1 MRKAKSLLAL
11 VLAML
16 TLLAFLPTALAEE
29 TAHTVTLT
37 CGEHVSV
44 KEEAPKKTTPGQNLV
59 IEYKS
64 DNADFVPD
72 NPTVT
77 IGENNYT
84 GYNLTEAGTDGYRKL
99 TISKEALTGN
109 VTIHLKASGKMY
121 PVKFISEEGTT
132 DMPGKATAAY
142 GSTYTLPQNV
152 PARTGKAFKGW
163 KAGNDDTYQPGGTYT
178 SIPSGGETF
187 TALWE
192 DKAAAILTYE
202 NGGYNIPL
210 PQRHTGYVGDK
221 VQAADAPALAGYRF
235 KHWQGSDGKTYAEKA
250 EIELTGNLT
259 LTAVY
264 DKLYDLLLTG
274 EGLTPTTKQAIS
286 GEEIALTV
294 PAAPQGKVF
303 TGWKSSAD
311 GKIYTDKYI
320 MPAQNV
326 TLTAQFAAAV
336 TVSYNG
342 DADGKA
348 HYIGEEITV
357 AAAPAAQTGK
367 VFAGWKLGDK
377 LYQPGDKLVLTG
389 NTAFTSQF
397 VNEVTIT
404 YVTGTA
410 ATLPDLKGGA
420 GLNAM
425 TADAPTREGYTFVGW
440 RASWDGKLYAANAT
454 FVLPAANGTLT
465 AEWSNVT
472 VTFTAGSGWGS
483 SGAGTLPAPIQAEA
497 GKSFTAPAKVY
508 NNLSYVMTGWRASWD
523 GKLYAAGST
532 VTLPQN
538 ITGNVTMSAEW
549 EHVYYPDYSENPYY
563 PTPTPNPGNVT
574 YYYSIDASCS
584 KGGTI
589 RPDGTT
595 QVRRGNALTVSWKPK
610 SGYAVDAV
618 YIDGRLDNS
627 HDGSYTF
634 RDVSD
639 SHSIY
644 VRFVRG
650 SGSNDTSPK
659 TGDGYPM
666 ALVLL
671 GCSAAAGLLFAA
683 TRKRRA

>member
-1 MRKAKSLLAL
+1 MRKVKSLLAL

-16 TLLAFLPTALAEE
+16 TLLAFLPTALADE
-29 TAHTVTLT
+29 TAHAVKLT
-37 CGEHVSV
+37 HGEHVSL
-44 KEEAPKKTTPGQNLV
+44 KAEAPTTTTPGQNLV

-64 DNADFVPD
+64 DHAEFVPD
-72 NPTVT
+72 KPTVT
-77 IGENNYT
+77 IGGNSYT
-84 GYNLTEAGTDGYRKL
+84 GYNLTEADTDGYRKL
-99 TISKEALTGN
+99 TISNEALTGD
-109 VTIHLKASGKMY
+109 VTIHLTASGKMY
-121 PVKFISEEGTT
+121 PFKFISEEGTT
-132 DMPGKATAAY
+132 NMPGDATAAY

-163 KAGNDDTYQPGGTYT
+163 KAVNGGTYQPGGTYT

-192 DKAAAILTYE
+192 DKAAATLTYA
-202 NGGYNIPL
+202 NGGYTIPL
-210 PQRHTGYVGDK
+210 PQGYTGYVGDK
-221 VQAADAPALAGYRF
+221 VKAADAPALAGYRF

-274 EGLTPTTKQAIS
+274 EGLAPTTKQAIS

-294 PAAPQGKVF
+294 PTAPQGKVF

-336 TVSYNG
+336 TVSYDGN
-342 DADGKA
+342 ADGKA

-397 VNEVTIT
+397 VNEVTIS
-404 YVTGTA
+404 YVTGTT

-420 GLNAM
+420 GLSAT
-425 TADAPTREGYTFVGW
+425 TADAPTREGYTFV
-440 RASWDGKLYAANAT
+440 
-454 FVLPAANGTLT
+454 
-465 AEWSNVT
+465 
-472 VTFTAGSGWGS
+472 
-483 SGAGTLPAPIQAEA
+483 
-497 GKSFTAPAKVY
+497 
-508 NNLSYVMTGWRASWD
+508 GWRASWD

-563 PTPTPNPGNVT
+563 PSPTPNPGNVT

>member
-1 MRKAKSLLAL
+1 
-11 VLAML
+11 
-16 TLLAFLPTALAEE
+16 
-29 TAHTVTLT
+29 
-37 CGEHVSV
+37 
-44 KEEAPKKTTPGQNLV
+44 
-59 IEYKS
+59 
-64 DNADFVPD
+64 
-72 NPTVT
+72 
-77 IGENNYT
+77 
-84 GYNLTEAGTDGYRKL
+84 
-99 TISKEALTGN
+99 
-109 VTIHLKASGKMY
+109 
-121 PVKFISEEGTT
+121 
-132 DMPGKATAAY
+132 
-142 GSTYTLPQNV
+142 
-152 PARTGKAFKGW
+152 
-163 KAGNDDTYQPGGTYT
+163 
-178 SIPSGGETF
+178 
-187 TALWE
+187 
-192 DKAAAILTYE
+192 
-202 NGGYNIPL
+202 
-210 PQRHTGYVGDK
+210 
-221 VQAADAPALAGYRF
+221 
-235 KHWQGSDGKTYAEKA
+235 
-250 EIELTGNLT
+250 
-259 LTAVY
+259 
-264 DKLYDLLLTG
+264 
-274 EGLTPTTKQAIS
+274 
-286 GEEIALTV
+286 
-294 PAAPQGKVF
+294 
-303 TGWKSSAD
+303 
-311 GKIYTDKYI
+311 
-320 MPAQNV
+320 
-326 TLTAQFAAAV
+326 
-336 TVSYNG
+336 
-342 DADGKA
+342 
-348 HYIGEEITV
+348 
-357 AAAPAAQTGK
+357 
-367 VFAGWKLGDK
+367 
-377 LYQPGDKLVLTG
+377 
-389 NTAFTSQF
+389 
-397 VNEVTIT
+397 
-404 YVTGTA
+404 
-410 ATLPDLKGGA
+410 
-420 GLNAM
+420 M

-440 RASWDGKLYAANAT
+440 RASWDGKLYAAKAT

-538 ITGNVTMSAEW
+538 IAGNVTMSAEW
-549 EHVYYPDYSENPYY
+549 EHVYYPDYSEHPYY
-563 PTPTPNPGNVT
+563 PSPTPNPGNVT

-659 TGDGYPM
+659 TGDAYPM

>member
-16 TLLAFLPTALAEE
+16 TLLAFLPTALADE
-29 TAHTVTLT
+29 TAHAVKLT
-37 CGEHVSV
+37 HGEHVSV
-44 KEEAPKKTTPGQNLV
+44 KGEAPTTTTPGADLV

-64 DNADFVPD
+64 DHAEFVPD
-72 NPTVT
+72 KPTVT
-77 IGENNYT
+77 IGGHSYT
-84 GYNLTEAGTDGYRKL
+84 DYNLTEADPDGYRKL
-99 TISKEALTGN
+99 TISNEALTGD
-109 VTIHLKASGKMY
+109 VTIHLTASGKMY

-132 DMPGKATAAY
+132 NMPGDATAAY

-163 KAGNDDTYQPGGTYT
+163 KAVNGGTYQPGGIYT

-192 DKAAAILTYE
+192 DKAAATLTYA
-202 NGGYNIPL
+202 NGGYTITL
-210 PQRHTGYVGDK
+210 PQGYTGYVGDK
-221 VQAADAPALAGYRF
+221 VQAADGPALAGYRF

-250 EIELTGNLT
+250 EIELTWNLT

-274 EGLTPTTKQAIS
+274 EDLTPTTKQAIS

-294 PAAPQGKVF
+294 PTAPQGKVF

-336 TVSYNG
+336 TVSYDG
-342 DADGKA
+342 TADGKA

-397 VNEVTIT
+397 VNEVTIS

-425 TADAPTREGYTFVGW
+425 TADAPTRKGYTFV
-440 RASWDGKLYAANAT
+440 
-454 FVLPAANGTLT
+454 
-465 AEWSNVT
+465 
-472 VTFTAGSGWGS
+472 
-483 SGAGTLPAPIQAEA
+483 
-497 GKSFTAPAKVY
+497 
-508 NNLSYVMTGWRASWD
+508 GWRASWD

-549 EHVYYPDYSENPYY
+549 EHVYYPDYSEHPYY
-563 PTPTPNPGNVT
+563 PSPTPNPGNVT

>member
-16 TLLAFLPTALAEE
+16 TLLAFLPTALADE
-29 TAHTVTLT
+29 TAHAVKLT
-37 CGEHVSV
+37 HGEHVSV
-44 KEEAPKKTTPGQNLV
+44 KGEAPTTTTPGADLV

-64 DNADFVPD
+64 DHAEFVPD
-72 NPTVT
+72 KPTVT
-77 IGENNYT
+77 IGGHSYT
-84 GYNLTEAGTDGYRKL
+84 DYNLTDADTDGYRKL
-99 TISKEALTGN
+99 TISNEALTGD
-109 VTIHLKASGKMY
+109 VTIHLTASGKMY

-132 DMPGKATAAY
+132 NMPGDATAAY

-163 KAGNDDTYQPGGTYT
+163 KAVNGGTYQPGGTYT

-192 DKAAAILTYE
+192 DKAAATLTYA
-202 NGGYNIPL
+202 NGGYTITL
-210 PQRHTGYVGDK
+210 PQGYTGYVGDK
-221 VQAADAPALAGYRF
+221 VKAADGPALAGYRF

-294 PAAPQGKVF
+294 PTAPQGKVF

-336 TVSYNG
+336 TVSYDG
-342 DADGKA
+342 TADGKA

-397 VNEVTIT
+397 VNEVTIS
-404 YVTGTA
+404 YVTGTT

-440 RASWDGKLYAANAT
+440 RASWDGKLYAA
-454 FVLPAANGTLT
+454 
-465 AEWSNVT
+465 
-472 VTFTAGSGWGS
+472 
-483 SGAGTLPAPIQAEA
+483 
-497 GKSFTAPAKVY
+497 
-508 NNLSYVMTGWRASWD
+508 
-523 GKLYAAGST
+523 GST

-538 ITGNVTMSAEW
+538 ITNKVMMSAEW
-549 EHVYYPDYSENPYY
+549 EHVYYPDYSEHPYY
-563 PTPTPNPGNVT
+563 PSPTPNPGNVT

-659 TGDGYPM
+659 TGDAYPM

>member
-16 TLLAFLPTALAEE
+16 TLLAFLPTALADE
-29 TAHTVTLT
+29 TPHAVKLT
-37 CGEHVSV
+37 HGEHVSV
-44 KEEAPKKTTPGQNLV
+44 KGEAPTTTIAGADLV

-64 DNADFVPD
+64 DHADFVPD
-72 NPTVT
+72 KPTVT

-84 GYNLTEAGTDGYRKL
+84 DYNLTEAGTDGYRKL
-99 TISKEALTGN
+99 TISNEALTGD
-109 VTIHLKASGKMY
+109 VTIHLTASGKMY

-132 DMPGKATAAY
+132 NMPGDATAAY

-163 KAGNDDTYQPGGTYT
+163 KAVNGGTYQPGGTYT

-192 DKAAAILTYE
+192 DKAAATLTYA
-202 NGGYNIPL
+202 NGGYTITL
-210 PQRHTGYVGDK
+210 PQGHTGYVGDK
-221 VQAADAPALAGYRF
+221 VKAADGPALAGYRF

-294 PAAPQGKVF
+294 PTAPQGKVF

-336 TVSYNG
+336 TVSYDG
-342 DADGKA
+342 TADGKA

-397 VNEVTIT
+397 VNEVTIS
-404 YVTGTA
+404 YVTGTT

-420 GLNAM
+420 GLNAT
-425 TADAPTREGYTFVGW
+425 TADAPTREGYTFV
-440 RASWDGKLYAANAT
+440 
-454 FVLPAANGTLT
+454 
-465 AEWSNVT
+465 
-472 VTFTAGSGWGS
+472 
-483 SGAGTLPAPIQAEA
+483 
-497 GKSFTAPAKVY
+497 
-508 NNLSYVMTGWRASWD
+508 GWRASWD

-549 EHVYYPDYSENPYY
+549 EHVYYPDYSEHPYY
-563 PTPTPNPGNVT
+563 PSPTPNPGNVT

>member
-16 TLLAFLPTALAEE
+16 TLLAFLPTALADGTE
-29 TAHTVTLT
+29 HTVKLT
-37 CGEHVSV
+37 HGEHVSV
-44 KEEAPKKTTPGQNLV
+44 KGEAPTTTTPGADLV

-72 NPTVT
+72 KPTVT
-77 IGENNYT
+77 IGGNSYT
-84 GYNLTEAGTDGYRKL
+84 GFTLTEADGYQKL
-99 TISKEALTGN
+99 TISKEALTGD
-109 VTIHLKASGKMY
+109 VTIRLTASGKMY
-121 PVKFISEEGTT
+121 SVKFISEEGTT
-132 DMPGKATAAY
+132 NKPGDATAAY

-163 KAGNDDTYQPGGTYT
+163 NAGKGGTYQPGDTYT

-192 DKAAAILTYE
+192 DKAAVTLTYE
-202 NGGYNIPL
+202 NGGYTITL
-210 PQRHTGYVGDK
+210 PKDHTGYVGDK
-221 VQAADAPALAGYRF
+221 VNVADGPSLADYRF

-250 EIELTGNLT
+250 EIELTGDLT

-274 EGLTPTTKQAIS
+274 EGLTSTTKQAIS

-336 TVSYNG
+336 TVSYDGN
-342 DADGKA
+342 ADGKA

-357 AAAPAAQTGK
+357 EAAPTAQTGK

-397 VNEVTIT
+397 VNEVTIS
-404 YVTGTA
+404 YVTGTT

-420 GLNAM
+420 GLNA
-425 TADAPTREGYTFVGW
+425 TTVDAPTREGYTFV
-440 RASWDGKLYAANAT
+440 
-454 FVLPAANGTLT
+454 
-465 AEWSNVT
+465 
-472 VTFTAGSGWGS
+472 
-483 SGAGTLPAPIQAEA
+483 
-497 GKSFTAPAKVY
+497 
-508 NNLSYVMTGWRASWD
+508 GWRASWD

-549 EHVYYPDYSENPYY
+549 EHVYYPDYSEHPYY
-563 PTPTPNPGNVT
+563 PSPTPNPGNVT

>member
-16 TLLAFLPTALAEE
+16 TLLAFLPTALADE
-29 TAHTVTLT
+29 TSHTVTLT
-37 CGEHVSV
+37 PGEHVSV
-44 KEEAPKKTTPGQNLV
+44 KEGAPQKTTPGADLV

-72 NPTVT
+72 KPTVT
-77 IGENNYT
+77 IGGNSYT
-84 GYNLTEAGTDGYRKL
+84 GFTLTEADGYQKL
-99 TISKEALTGN
+99 TISKEALTGD
-109 VTIHLKASGKMY
+109 VTIHLTASGKMY
-121 PVKFISEEGTT
+121 PVEFRSEEGTT
-132 DMPGKATAAY
+132 NKPDDAKAAY

-163 KAGNDDTYQPGGTYT
+163 KAGNDVTYQPGDTYT
-178 SIPSGGETF
+178 PIPSGGETF

-192 DKAAAILTYE
+192 DKAAATLTYA
-202 NGGYNIPL
+202 NGGHAITL
-210 PQRHTGYVGDK
+210 PKVHTGYVGDK
-221 VQAADAPALAGYRF
+221 VNVADGPSLTDYRF

-250 EIELTGNLT
+250 EIELTGDLT

-274 EGLTPTTKQAIS
+274 EGLTSTTKQAIS

-294 PAAPQGKVF
+294 PTAPQGKVF

-326 TLTAQFAAAV
+326 ILTAQFAAAV
-336 TVSYNG
+336 TVSYDGNE
-342 DADGKA
+342 DGKA

-357 AAAPAAQTGK
+357 EAAPAAQTGK

-397 VNEVTIT
+397 VNEVTIS
-404 YVTGTA
+404 YVTGTT
-410 ATLPDLKGGA
+410 ATLSELKGGA
-420 GLNAM
+420 GLNAV
-425 TADAPTREGYTFVGW
+425 TAAAPTREGYTFV
-440 RASWDGKLYAANAT
+440 
-454 FVLPAANGTLT
+454 
-465 AEWSNVT
+465 
-472 VTFTAGSGWGS
+472 
-483 SGAGTLPAPIQAEA
+483 
-497 GKSFTAPAKVY
+497 
-508 NNLSYVMTGWRASWD
+508 GWRASWD

-549 EHVYYPDYSENPYY
+549 EHVYYPDYSEHPYY
-563 PTPTPNPGNVT
+563 PSPTPNPGNVT

-589 RPDGTT
+589 RPDGIT

>member
-16 TLLAFLPTALAEE
+16 TLLAFLPTALADE
-29 TAHTVTLT
+29 TAHAVKLT
-37 CGEHVSV
+37 HGEHVSV
-44 KEEAPKKTTPGQNLV
+44 KGEAPTTTIAGADLV

-64 DNADFVPD
+64 DHAEFVPD
-72 NPTVT
+72 KPTVT
-77 IGENNYT
+77 IGGHSYT
-84 GYNLTEAGTDGYRKL
+84 DYNLTEADTDGYRKL
-99 TISKEALTGN
+99 TISNEALTGD
-109 VTIHLKASGKMY
+109 VTIHLTASGKMY

-132 DMPGKATAAY
+132 NMPGDATAAY

-163 KAGNDDTYQPGGTYT
+163 KAVNGGTYQPGGTYT

-192 DKAAAILTYE
+192 DKAAATLTYA
-202 NGGYNIPL
+202 NGGYTITL
-210 PQRHTGYVGDK
+210 PQGYTGYVGDK
-221 VQAADAPALAGYRF
+221 VKAADGPALAGYRF

-274 EGLTPTTKQAIS
+274 EGLPSTTKQAIS

-294 PAAPQGKVF
+294 PTAPQGKVF

-336 TVSYNG
+336 TVSYDGN
-342 DADGKA
+342 ADGKA

-397 VNEVTIT
+397 VNEVTIS
-404 YVTGTA
+404 YVTGTT

-420 GLNAM
+420 GLSAT
-425 TADAPTREGYTFVGW
+425 TADAPTREGYTFV
-440 RASWDGKLYAANAT
+440 
-454 FVLPAANGTLT
+454 
-465 AEWSNVT
+465 
-472 VTFTAGSGWGS
+472 
-483 SGAGTLPAPIQAEA
+483 
-497 GKSFTAPAKVY
+497 
-508 NNLSYVMTGWRASWD
+508 GWRASWD

>member
-16 TLLAFLPTALAEE
+16 TLLAFLPTALADE
-29 TAHTVTLT
+29 TPHAVKLT
-37 CGEHVSV
+37 HGEHVSV
-44 KEEAPKKTTPGQNLV
+44 KGEAPTTTIAGADLV

-64 DNADFVPD
+64 DNAEFVPD
-72 NPTVT
+72 KPTVT
-77 IGENNYT
+77 IGGDKYT
-84 GYNLTEAGTDGYRKL
+84 DYNLTEADTDGYRKL
-99 TISKEALTGN
+99 TISIEALTGN

-132 DMPGKATAAY
+132 NMPGDATAAY

-163 KAGNDDTYQPGGTYT
+163 KAVNGGTYQPGGTYT

-192 DKAAAILTYE
+192 DKAAAILTYA
-202 NGGYNIPL
+202 NGGYTITL
-210 PQRHTGYVGDK
+210 PQGYTGYVGDK
-221 VQAADAPALAGYRF
+221 VQAADGPALADYRF

-274 EGLTPTTKQAIS
+274 EGLTSTTKQAIS

-294 PAAPQGKVF
+294 PTAPQGKVF

-311 GKIYTDKYI
+311 GKIYTDKHI

-336 TVSYNG
+336 TVSYDG
-342 DADGKA
+342 TADGKA

-397 VNEVTIT
+397 VNEVTIS
-404 YVTGTA
+404 YVTGTT

-425 TADAPTREGYTFVGW
+425 TADAPTREGYTFV
-440 RASWDGKLYAANAT
+440 
-454 FVLPAANGTLT
+454 
-465 AEWSNVT
+465 
-472 VTFTAGSGWGS
+472 
-483 SGAGTLPAPIQAEA
+483 
-497 GKSFTAPAKVY
+497 
-508 NNLSYVMTGWRASWD
+508 GWRASWD

-563 PTPTPNPGNVT
+563 PSPTPNPGNVT

>member
-16 TLLAFLPTALAEE
+16 TLLAFLPTALADE
-29 TAHTVTLT
+29 TAHAVKLT
-37 CGEHVSV
+37 HGEHVSV
-44 KEEAPKKTTPGQNLV
+44 KGEAPTTTTPGADLV

-64 DNADFVPD
+64 DHAEFVPD
-72 NPTVT
+72 KPTVT
-77 IGENNYT
+77 IGGHSYT
-84 GYNLTEAGTDGYRKL
+84 DYNLTDADTDGYRKL
-99 TISKEALTGN
+99 TISNEALTGD
-109 VTIHLKASGKMY
+109 VTIHLTASGKMY

-132 DMPGKATAAY
+132 NMPGDATAAY

-163 KAGNDDTYQPGGTYT
+163 KAVNGGTYQPGGTYT

-192 DKAAAILTYE
+192 DKAAATLTYA
-202 NGGYNIPL
+202 NGGYTITL
-210 PQRHTGYVGDK
+210 PQGYTGYVGDK
-221 VQAADAPALAGYRF
+221 VKAADGPALAGYRF

-294 PAAPQGKVF
+294 PTAPQGKVF

-336 TVSYNG
+336 TVSYDG
-342 DADGKA
+342 TADGKA

-397 VNEVTIT
+397 VNEVTIS
-404 YVTGTA
+404 YVTGTT

-425 TADAPTREGYTFVGW
+425 TADAPTREGYTFV
-440 RASWDGKLYAANAT
+440 
-454 FVLPAANGTLT
+454 
-465 AEWSNVT
+465 
-472 VTFTAGSGWGS
+472 
-483 SGAGTLPAPIQAEA
+483 
-497 GKSFTAPAKVY
+497 
-508 NNLSYVMTGWRASWD
+508 GWRASWD

-549 EHVYYPDYSENPYY
+549 EHVYYPDYSEHPYY
-563 PTPTPNPGNVT
+563 PSPTPNPGNVT

-659 TGDGYPM
+659 TGDAYPM

>member
-16 TLLAFLPTALAEE
+16 TLLAFLPTALADEGV
-29 TAHTVTLT
+29 HTVTLT
-37 CGEHVSV
+37 HGAHVSL
-44 KEEAPKKTTPGQNLV
+44 KGDAPATTKAGQNLV

-64 DNADFVPD
+64 DHAEFDPD
-72 NPTVT
+72 RPTVT
-77 IGENNYT
+77 IGGNKYT
-84 GYNLTEAGTDGYRKL
+84 DYNLTEADGYWKL
-99 TISKEALTGN
+99 TISNEALTGD
-109 VTIHLKASGKMY
+109 VTIHLTASGKEY
-121 PVKFISEEGTT
+121 DVKFVSEEGTT
-132 DMPGKATAAY
+132 NMPGDATAAY

-163 KAGNDDTYQPGGTYT
+163 KAKNSDTYQPGGTYT

-192 DKAAAILTYE
+192 DKAAATLTYA
-202 NGGYNIPL
+202 NGGYTITL
-210 PQRHTGYVGDK
+210 PQGYTGYVGDK
-221 VQAADAPALAGYRF
+221 VKAADGPALAGYRF

-294 PAAPQGKVF
+294 PTAPQGKVF

-311 GKIYTDKYI
+311 GKIYTDKYT

-336 TVSYNG
+336 TVSYDGN
-342 DADGKA
+342 ADGKA

-397 VNEVTIT
+397 VNEVTIS
-404 YVTGTA
+404 YVTGTT

-420 GLNAM
+420 GLNAT
-425 TADAPTREGYTFVGW
+425 TADAPTREGYTFV
-440 RASWDGKLYAANAT
+440 
-454 FVLPAANGTLT
+454 
-465 AEWSNVT
+465 
-472 VTFTAGSGWGS
+472 
-483 SGAGTLPAPIQAEA
+483 
-497 GKSFTAPAKVY
+497 
-508 NNLSYVMTGWRASWD
+508 GWRASWD

-563 PTPTPNPGNVT
+563 PSPTPNPGNVT

-595 QVRRGNALTVSWKPK
+595 QVRRGNTLTVSWKPK

>member
-1 MRKAKSLLAL
+1 MRKAKSLLTL

-16 TLLAFLPTALAEE
+16 TLLAFLPTALADE
-29 TAHTVTLT
+29 TAHAVKLT
-37 CGEHVSV
+37 HGEHVSL
-44 KEEAPKKTTPGQNLV
+44 KAEAPTTTTAGADLV

-64 DNADFVPD
+64 DHAEFVPD
-72 NPTVT
+72 KPTVT
-77 IGENNYT
+77 IGGNKYT
-84 GYNLTEAGTDGYRKL
+84 DYNLTEVDADGYRKL
-99 TISKEALTGN
+99 TISNEALTGD
-109 VTIHLKASGKMY
+109 VTIHLTASGKMY

-132 DMPGKATAAY
+132 NMPGDATAAY

-163 KAGNDDTYQPGGTYT
+163 KAVNGGTYQPGGTYT

-192 DKAAAILTYE
+192 DKAAATLTYA

-210 PQRHTGYVGDK
+210 PQGYTGYVGDK
-221 VQAADAPALAGYRF
+221 VKAADAPALAGYRF

-274 EGLTPTTKQAIS
+274 EGLTSTTKQAIS

-294 PAAPQGKVF
+294 PTAPQGKVF

-336 TVSYNG
+336 TVSYDGN
-342 DADGKA
+342 ADGKA

-397 VNEVTIT
+397 VNEVTIS
-404 YVTGTA
+404 YVTGTT

-420 GLNAM
+420 GLSAT
-425 TADAPTREGYTFVGW
+425 TADAPTREGYTFV
-440 RASWDGKLYAANAT
+440 
-454 FVLPAANGTLT
+454 
-465 AEWSNVT
+465 
-472 VTFTAGSGWGS
+472 
-483 SGAGTLPAPIQAEA
+483 
-497 GKSFTAPAKVY
+497 
-508 NNLSYVMTGWRASWD
+508 GWRASWD

-549 EHVYYPDYSENPYY
+549 EHVYYPDYSEHPYY
-563 PTPTPNPGNVT
+563 PSPTPNPGNVT

>member
-16 TLLAFLPTALAEE
+16 TLLAFLPTALADG
-29 TAHTVTLT
+29 TAHAVKLT
-37 CGEHVSV
+37 HGEHVSV
-44 KEEAPKKTTPGQNLV
+44 KGEAPTTTIAGADLV

-64 DNADFVPD
+64 DHAEFVPD
-72 NPTVT
+72 KPTVT
-77 IGENNYT
+77 IGGHSYT
-84 GYNLTEAGTDGYRKL
+84 DYNLTEAGTDGYRKL
-99 TISKEALTGN
+99 TISNEALTGD
-109 VTIHLKASGKMY
+109 VTIHLTASGKMY

-132 DMPGKATAAY
+132 NMPGDATAAY

-163 KAGNDDTYQPGGTYT
+163 KAVNGGTYQPGGTYT

-192 DKAAAILTYE
+192 DKAAATLTYA
-202 NGGYNIPL
+202 NGGYTITL
-210 PQRHTGYVGDK
+210 PQGYTGYVGDK
-221 VQAADAPALAGYRF
+221 VKAADGPALAGYRF

-274 EGLTPTTKQAIS
+274 EGLTSTTKQAIS
-286 GEEIALTV
+286 SEEIALTV
-294 PAAPQGKVF
+294 PTAPTGKVF

-342 DADGKA
+342 NEDGKA

-397 VNEVTIT
+397 VNEVTIS
-404 YVTGTA
+404 YVTGTT

-425 TADAPTREGYTFVGW
+425 TADAPTREGYTFV
-440 RASWDGKLYAANAT
+440 
-454 FVLPAANGTLT
+454 
-465 AEWSNVT
+465 
-472 VTFTAGSGWGS
+472 
-483 SGAGTLPAPIQAEA
+483 
-497 GKSFTAPAKVY
+497 
-508 NNLSYVMTGWRASWD
+508 GWRASWD

-549 EHVYYPDYSENPYY
+549 EHVYYPDYSEHPYY
-563 PTPTPNPGNVT
+563 PSPTPNPGNVT

-659 TGDGYPM
+659 TGDAYPM

>member
-16 TLLAFLPTALAEE
+16 TLLAFLPTALADE
-29 TAHTVTLT
+29 TAHAVKLT
-37 CGEHVSV
+37 HGEHVSL
-44 KEEAPKKTTPGQNLV
+44 KAEAPTTTTPGQNLV

-64 DNADFVPD
+64 DNAEFVPD
-72 NPTVT
+72 KPTVT
-77 IGENNYT
+77 IGGNSYT
-84 GYNLTEAGTDGYRKL
+84 GFTLTDADTDGYRKL
-99 TISKEALTGN
+99 TISDEALTGD
-109 VTIHLKASGKMY
+109 VTIHLTASGKMY

-132 DMPGKATAAY
+132 NMPGDATAAY

-163 KAGNDDTYQPGGTYT
+163 KAVNGGTYQPGGTYT

-192 DKAAAILTYE
+192 DKAAATLTYV
-202 NGGYNIPL
+202 NGGYTITL
-210 PQRHTGYVGDK
+210 PQGYTGYVGDK
-221 VQAADAPALAGYRF
+221 VKAADGPALAGYRF

-294 PAAPQGKVF
+294 PTAPQGKVF

-336 TVSYNG
+336 TVSYDG
-342 DADGKA
+342 TADGKA

-357 AAAPAAQTGK
+357 AAAPVAQTGK

-397 VNEVTIT
+397 VNEVTIS

-410 ATLPDLKGGA
+410 ATLTDLKGGA

-425 TADAPTREGYTFVGW
+425 TADAPTRKGYTFV
-440 RASWDGKLYAANAT
+440 
-454 FVLPAANGTLT
+454 
-465 AEWSNVT
+465 
-472 VTFTAGSGWGS
+472 
-483 SGAGTLPAPIQAEA
+483 
-497 GKSFTAPAKVY
+497 
-508 NNLSYVMTGWRASWD
+508 GWRASWD

-549 EHVYYPDYSENPYY
+549 EHVYYPDYSEHPYY
-563 PTPTPNPGNVT
+563 PSPTPNPGNVT

>member
-16 TLLAFLPTALAEE
+16 TLLAFLPTALADE
-29 TAHTVTLT
+29 TAPTVTLT

-44 KEEAPKKTTPGQNLV
+44 KEEAPKKTTPGADLV

-72 NPTVT
+72 IPTVT
-77 IGENNYT
+77 IGEHSYT
-84 GYNLTEAGTDGYRKL
+84 DYNLKEADTDGYRKL

-121 PVKFISEEGTT
+121 PVNFSSEEGTT
-132 DMPGKATAAY
+132 NKPENAKAAY

-163 KAGNDDTYQPGGTYT
+163 KAGNSDTYQPGDTYT
-178 SIPSGGETF
+178 PIPSGGETF

-192 DKAAAILTYE
+192 DKAAATLTYA
-202 NGGYNIPL
+202 NGGYTITL
-210 PQRHTGYVGDK
+210 PPDYSGYVGDK
-221 VQAADAPALAGYRF
+221 VKAAAGPALADYRF

-250 EIELTGNLT
+250 EIELTGDLT

-294 PAAPQGKVF
+294 PTAPQGKVF

-336 TVSYNG
+336 TVRY
-342 DADGKA
+342 DEKADGKV

-357 AAAPAAQTGK
+357 EAAPAAQTGK

-397 VNEVTIT
+397 VNEVTIS
-404 YVTGTA
+404 YVTGTT

-425 TADAPTREGYTFVGW
+425 TADAPTREGYTFV
-440 RASWDGKLYAANAT
+440 
-454 FVLPAANGTLT
+454 
-465 AEWSNVT
+465 
-472 VTFTAGSGWGS
+472 
-483 SGAGTLPAPIQAEA
+483 
-497 GKSFTAPAKVY
+497 
-508 NNLSYVMTGWRASWD
+508 GWRASWD

-563 PTPTPNPGNVT
+563 PSPTPNPGNVT

-659 TGDGYPM
+659 TGDAYPM

>member
-16 TLLAFLPTALAEE
+16 TLLAFLPTALADE
-29 TAHTVTLT
+29 TPHAVKLT
-37 CGEHVSV
+37 HGEHVSV
-44 KEEAPKKTTPGQNLV
+44 KGEAPTTTIAGADLV

-64 DNADFVPD
+64 DNAEFVPD
-72 NPTVT
+72 KPTVT
-77 IGENNYT
+77 IGGDKYT
-84 GYNLTEAGTDGYRKL
+84 DYNLTEADTDGYRKL
-99 TISKEALTGN
+99 TISIEALTGN

-132 DMPGKATAAY
+132 NMPGDATAAY

-163 KAGNDDTYQPGGTYT
+163 KAVNGGTYQPGGTYT

-192 DKAAAILTYE
+192 DKAAATLTYA
-202 NGGYNIPL
+202 NGGYTITL
-210 PQRHTGYVGDK
+210 PQGHTGYVGDK
-221 VQAADAPALAGYRF
+221 VKVADGPALAGYRF

-250 EIELTGNLT
+250 EIELTGNLTT

-286 GEEIALTV
+286 GEEIALT
-294 PAAPQGKVF
+294 ASTAPQGKVF

-311 GKIYTDKYI
+311 GKIYIDKYT

-336 TVSYNG
+336 TVSYDG
-342 DADGKA
+342 TADGKA

-397 VNEVTIT
+397 VNEVTIS
-404 YVTGTA
+404 YVTGTT

-420 GLNAM
+420 GLNAT

-440 RASWDGKLYAANAT
+440 RASWDGKLYAAKAT
-454 FVLPAANGTLT
+454 FVLPAADRGMEQRHRHLHRRLRLGQQRRWH
-465 AEWSNVT
+465 AARAHSG
-472 VTFTAGSGWGS
+472 GSGQE
-483 SGAGTLPAPIQAEA
+483 LH
-497 GKSFTAPAKVY
+497 
-508 NNLSYVMTGWRASWD
+508 R
-523 GKLYAAGST
+523 
-532 VTLPQN
+532 
-538 ITGNVTMSAEW
+538 
-549 EHVYYPDYSENPYY
+549 
-563 PTPTPNPGNVT
+563 PGE
-574 YYYSIDASCS
+574 
-584 KGGTI
+584 
-589 RPDGTT
+589 
-595 QVRRGNALTVSWKPK
+595 
-610 SGYAVDAV
+610 
-618 YIDGRLDNS
+618 
-627 HDGSYTF
+627 
-634 RDVSD
+634 
-639 SHSIY
+639 
-644 VRFVRG
+644 
-650 SGSNDTSPK
+650 
-659 TGDGYPM
+659 
-666 ALVLL
+666 
-671 GCSAAAGLLFAA
+671 GL
-683 TRKRRA
+683 

>member
-16 TLLAFLPTALAEE
+16 TLLAFLPTALADE
-29 TAHTVTLT
+29 TPHAVKLT
-37 CGEHVSV
+37 HGEHVSL
-44 KEEAPKKTTPGQNLV
+44 KAEAPTTTTPGADLV

-64 DNADFVPD
+64 DHAEFVPD
-72 NPTVT
+72 KPTVT
-77 IGENNYT
+77 IGGNSYT
-84 GYNLTEAGTDGYRKL
+84 GFTLTDADTDGYRKL
-99 TISKEALTGN
+99 TISDEALTGD
-109 VTIHLKASGKMY
+109 VTIHLTASGKMY

-132 DMPGKATAAY
+132 NMPGDATAAY

-163 KAGNDDTYQPGGTYT
+163 KAGKGSTYQPGGTYT

-202 NGGYNIPL
+202 NGGYTITL

-221 VQAADAPALAGYRF
+221 VKAADGPSLAGYRF

-294 PAAPQGKVF
+294 PTAPQGKVF

-336 TVSYNG
+336 TVSYDGN
-342 DADGKA
+342 ADGKA

-397 VNEVTIT
+397 VNEVTIS
-404 YVTGTA
+404 YVTGTT

-440 RASWDGKLYAANAT
+440 RASWDGKLY
-454 FVLPAANGTLT
+454 V
-465 AEWSNVT
+465 
-472 VTFTAGSGWGS
+472 
-483 SGAGTLPAPIQAEA
+483 
-497 GKSFTAPAKVY
+497 
-508 NNLSYVMTGWRASWD
+508 
-523 GKLYAAGST
+523 AGST

-549 EHVYYPDYSENPYY
+549 EHVYYPDYSEHPYY
-563 PTPTPNPGNVT
+563 PSPTPNPGNVT

-659 TGDGYPM
+659 TGDAYPM

>member
-16 TLLAFLPTALAEE
+16 TLLAFLPTALADG
-29 TAHTVTLT
+29 TAHTVKLT
-37 CGEHVSV
+37 HGEHVSV
-44 KEEAPKKTTPGQNLV
+44 KGEAPTTTIAGADLV

-64 DNADFVPD
+64 DHAEFVPD
-72 NPTVT
+72 KPTVT
-77 IGENNYT
+77 IGGHSYT
-84 GYNLTEAGTDGYRKL
+84 DYNLTDADTDGYRKL
-99 TISKEALTGN
+99 TISNEALTGD
-109 VTIHLKASGKMY
+109 VTIHLTASGKMY

-132 DMPGKATAAY
+132 NMPGDATAAY

-152 PARTGKAFKGW
+152 PARTGKVFKGW
-163 KAGNDDTYQPGGTYT
+163 KAGNSDTYQPGGTYT

-192 DKAAAILTYE
+192 DKAAATLTYA
-202 NGGYNIPL
+202 NGGYTITL
-210 PQRHTGYVGDK
+210 PQGYTGYVGDK
-221 VQAADAPALAGYRF
+221 VKAADGPALAGYRF

-294 PAAPQGKVF
+294 PTAPQGKVF

-336 TVSYNG
+336 TVSYDG
-342 DADGKA
+342 TADGKA

-357 AAAPAAQTGK
+357 AAAPTAQTGK

-397 VNEVTIT
+397 VNEVTIS
-404 YVTGTA
+404 YVTGTT

-425 TADAPTREGYTFVGW
+425 TADAPTREGYTFV
-440 RASWDGKLYAANAT
+440 
-454 FVLPAANGTLT
+454 
-465 AEWSNVT
+465 
-472 VTFTAGSGWGS
+472 
-483 SGAGTLPAPIQAEA
+483 
-497 GKSFTAPAKVY
+497 
-508 NNLSYVMTGWRASWD
+508 GWRASWD

-549 EHVYYPDYSENPYY
+549 EHVYYPDYSEHPYY
-563 PTPTPNPGNVT
+563 PSPTPNPGNVT

-595 QVRRGNALTVSWKPK
+595 QVRCGNALTVSWKPK